1 MSAPSAIGSLADLAL
16 RLRAFAAERDWDR
29 FHEPRNLAMALAA
42 ETAELAAHFRFAPE
56 TAGWQP
62 EAAARAEIEQEM
74 ADVLIY
80 LVRLADKLE
89 TDLHA
94 AVLRRLAS
102 RNGGWAGGPSQ

>member
-1 MSAPSAIGSLADLAL
+1 MSAAIGSLADLAQ

-29 FHEPRNLAMALAA
+29 FHAPRNLAMALAA

-56 TAGWQP
+56 AAGWQP
-62 EAAARAEIEQEM
+62 EAPARAEIEQEM

-89 TDLHA
+89 TDLP
-94 AVLRRLAS
+94 AVLRRLDCT
-102 RNGGWAGGPSQ
+102 RGGGADGPDQ

>member
-1 MSAPSAIGSLADLAL
+1 
-16 RLRAFAAERDWDR
+16 
-29 FHEPRNLAMALAA
+29 MALAA